1 VDAPSEPSQKNSS
14 ADQIAQKSDDTHQSK
29 RMLKKTARY
38 HHNVYVIELDRAV
51 LKESRFRRAN
61 PEYDPGKPCVY
72 VGMTGLTVQQ
82 RFANHR
88 KGVKSNRFAHQYG
101 IRLLPELYE
110 CFNPMPYE
118 GAREMEVELAVGLRE
133 EGYGVWQG

>member
-1 VDAPSEPSQKNSS
+1 MHD
-14 ADQIAQKSDDTHQSK
+14 K
-29 RMLKKTARY
+29 RIEFSRQTDSMPKTTSRY
-38 HHNVYVIELDRAV
+38 HHNVYVIELDKAV
-51 LKESRFRRAN
+51 LKEPKFRRAN
-61 PEYDPGKPCVY
+61 PDYDPAKPCVY

-88 KGVKSNRFAHQYG
+88 KGIKSNRFAHRYG
-101 IRLLPELYE
+101 IRLLPQLYE

>member
-1 VDAPSEPSQKNSS
+1 MEARRERWLGADRMAEKN
-14 ADQIAQKSDDTHQSK
+14 
-29 RMLKKTARY
+29 ARY
-38 HHNVYVIELDRAV
+38 HHNVYVIELDKAV
-51 LKESRFRRAN
+51 LNEPRFRRAN
-61 PEYDPGKPCVY
+61 PEYDPSKPCIY
-72 VGMTGLTVQQ
+72 VGMTGLTVEQ

-88 KGVKSNRFAHQYG
+88 KGVKSNRFAHRYG
-101 IRLLPELYE
+101 IRLLPELYA